1 MFLLLGAIGIRIE
14 KLPQIRQAGL
24 QLAREI
30 SAGVQEES
38 AVLNVPRSA
47 AMPLS
52 VTDSID
58 NLSYFYTEVK
68 KSISPLAKRVSARHP
83 PSTIPGRYQRQL
95 LRVPPIHSLI
105 KYANGISST
114 LSIILSYFNRGVN
127 HSH

>member
-52 VTDSID
+52 VADSID

-68 KSISPLAKRVSARHP
+68 KVFHR
-83 PSTIPGRYQRQL
+83 
-95 LRVPPIHSLI
+95 
-105 KYANGISST
+105 
-114 LSIILSYFNRGVN
+114 
-127 HSH
+127 